1 MKPIPATEKRS
12 RKAKLTIVEQRHA
25 TDGKPT
31 KTAQLAQAGRLKLTD
46 DLERKICDL
55 IEHGAPYE
63 SACQECG
70 IARRTLYNWRTAG
83 TAKPDGRYGRFLAAI
98 KNAVRKKKRA
108 DVAEAERRI
117 YARYLRRFKTL

>member
-1 MKPIPATEKRS
+1 MPPNIRKNGTQS
-12 RKAKLTIVEQRHA
+12 RKLTSVEQPRLRL
-25 TDGKPT
+25 P
-31 KTAQLAQAGRLKLTD
+31 LAPGQPNRYSKLSD
-46 DLERKICDL
+46 ALERKICDL

-63 SACQECG
+63 SACQQCG

-98 KNAVRKKKRA
+98 KNALRKKKRA

-117 YARYLRRFKTL
+117 NAMNRARRLRRFKTL